1 MKDRTLDVELRTE
14 FGKNESNR
22 LRVKGFVP
30 AVLYSHGNTETLN
43 VPVKAFKSIF
53 KGHISESVLLDLNIT
68 NKPEDSKLQAFV
80 KDYDV
85 DPVTSE
91 IMHIDFYKV
100 TAGEKIRTVVKIEI
114 EGTPKGV
121 REGGVLE
128 VFEREL
134 EIECLPKDLP
144 ERVVVNVSDL
154 GINDSIHVADIKIGE
169 SVKFLGSLERA
180 IASVVIPQ
188 VKEEVVEAKE
198 AVEGEV
204 EGEEAKAEG
213 EETDTG
219 KAKEGGKAKDTGKG
233 KETGKS
239 KE

>member
-1 MKDRTLDVELRTE
+1 MNDRTLNVELRSD

-22 LRVKGFVP
+22 LRVKGYIP
-30 AVLYSHGNTETLN
+30 AVLYSHGKSETIQ
-43 VPVKAFKSIF
+43 VPVKAFTSIF

-68 NKPEDSKLQAFV
+68 DKTEDSKMQAFV
-80 KDYDV
+80 KNYDM

-91 IMHIDFYKV
+91 IIHIDFYKI
-100 TAGEKIRTVVKIEI
+100 TAGEKIRTIVKLEI

-121 REGGVLE
+121 KEGGVLE
-128 VFEREL
+128 IFEREL

-144 ERVVVNVSDL
+144 ERVVIDVSNL
-154 GINDSIHVADIKIGE
+154 GIGNSIHVSDITIGE
-169 SVKFLGSLERA
+169 SVKFLGLGERP

-188 VKEEVVEAKE
+188 VKEEAVEAKE

-204 EGEEAKAEG
+204 EGEEKKAEG
-213 EETDTG
+213 EAADT
-219 KAKEGGKAKDTGKG
+219 AKG
-233 KETGKS
+233 KDSGKT